1 MKQNI
6 DMNNIINAF
15 KNLPRR
21 GQHNFVKI
29 LCLALGL
36 AISSVIIAEI
46 YFEQTYDTYFP
57 GWDRTYQIFE
67 VSSNQGKT
75 MTFNQTS
82 GAIAQGV
89 KQYAPMVE
97 VATSTNFFYN
107 DAQCKLENQNV
118 VSANIIMADS
128 CFFDV
133 FPQKMLVGKARQ
145 ILSQP
150 LSCIIDSKTAATIGG
165 NVVGK
170 HFTLPDYPGTTFT
183 INGVFEAFPWGASL
197 HGTQMILSMSSV
209 PYVYSYDGRDN
220 WIGND
225 NYISYIR
232 LARGH
237 RADELKPYVDKM
249 RQDHFP
255 LKELK
260 KMGTD
265 LTFDFTVLSDVYT
278 HDPYIKMMSW
288 ILSIVAFVLLFTSV
302 MNYLLIIV
310 GNLVGRSREMAV
322 RKCYGAKPKNIHAI
336 IFSEALVH
344 VGLAVILA
352 VILVFLCKGTIE
364 NFLSAPVSA
373 LILNRGSWILVM
385 ICLLVL
391 LVGGLVPGWLY
402 NKIPVASAFR
412 GYNENRN
419 RWKLTL
425 LGIQFAISGLLFSLL
440 YIINSQYQLM
450 LGTNPGYDYDNVAIV
465 SVDGINRDQRNQC
478 LAEIKRMPNV
488 KECCSTYHIPLNG
501 YGRSGNMVQKPG
513 DDTNTFNIMDME
525 GVDDNFFKMMNIP
538 IVQGSFFTECND
550 SCRQV
555 IIDER
560 GAEKLINIWHW
571 KDGVVGKQITCS
583 GHDDGVNP
591 LKLTVCGVCKNIRW
605 GDMSA
610 DGDDM
615 KEFPVLYFYAAKT
628 AYYMLVKFKDMQ
640 EESLSELQ
648 QKVQSLYPNN
658 KDVYYNNAGEKV
670 DDSYTGVKHRK
681 VVGQE
686 TTASYNDGSNYLCG
700 DVLPDVYG
708 GFGTS
713 VAWKGL
719 DFSMDF
725 QYQIGGLVYDG
736 AYASLMDCSAG
747 QAIHV
752 DMEKAWT
759 PENTNTSVPRWQYG
773 DSYMS
778 AHTDRFLTNASYL
791 TLSNI
796 TLGYTLPTQWMQ
808 TVGLQKVRVYMVA
821 DNIWTWSK
829 RQGLDPRQSVT
840 GGSSNSVYR
849 PIRTISGG
857 ITVTF

>member
-1 MKQNI
+1 
-6 DMNNIINAF
+6 MNHIINAF

-57 GWDRTYQIFE
+57 GWERTYQIFE

-97 VATSTNFFYN
+97 MATSTHWFYN
-107 DAQCKLENQNV
+107 DAQCKLDDQHV
-118 VSANIIMADS
+118 VSANILMADS

-209 PYVYSYDGRDN
+209 PYVYSYDGRNN

-225 NYISYIR
+225 SYISYIR

-237 RADELKPYVDKM
+237 RVDELKPYVDKM

-310 GNLVGRSREMAV
+310 GNLVTRSREMAV
-322 RKCYGAKPKNIHAI
+322 RKCYGAEPKNIHAV

-344 VGLAVILA
+344 VGLAIVLAAIL
-352 VILVFLCKGTIE
+352 LFLSKGTIE
-364 NFLSAPVSA
+364 NFLSAPVA
-373 LILNRGSWILVM
+373 TLVFNRGSWILVA

-391 LVGGLVPGWLY
+391 FIGGFVPGYLY
-402 NKIPVASAFR
+402 NKIPVATAFR

-419 RWKLTL
+419 RWKLAL
-425 LGIQFAISGLLFSLL
+425 LGIQFVISGLLFSLL
-440 YIINSQYQLM
+440 FVVNNQYLM
-450 LGTNPGYDYDNVAIV
+450 MLFSNPGYEPRDVAIV
-465 SVDGINRDQRNQC
+465 YVDAINANQRGQC
-478 LAEIKRMPNV
+478 LSEIKRMPNV
-488 KECCSTYHIPLNG
+488 EACSSTYNIPLGG
-501 YGRSGNMVQKPG
+501 YGVSGNMISIPG
-513 DDTNTFNIMDME
+513 DDKNLINISEME
-525 GVDDNFFKMMNIP
+525 GVDDNYFNMMQIP
-538 IVQGSFFTECND
+538 IVDGTFFTERND

-555 IIDER
+555 MVSER
-560 GAEKLINIWHW
+560 VAEKLSKIGHW
-571 KDGVVGKQITCS
+571 KDGAIGKHICS
-583 GHDDGVNP
+583 TGHFDFSGRLED
-591 LKLTVCGVCKNIRW
+591 LTICGVFRDFRKGSLANNDDDTKN
-605 GDMSA
+605 
-610 DGDDM
+610 
-615 KEFPVLYFYAAKT
+615 FPMICFYSAKT
-628 AYYMLVKFKDMQ
+628 AKYMLVKIKNLTADD
-640 EESLSELQ
+640 LSRLNE
-648 QKVQSLYPNN
+648 KVKAMYPNN
-658 KDVYYNNAGEKV
+658 EVTVRSFEAELNAQYAPQLNFRNGILV
-670 DDSYTGVKHRK
+670 AGIVTMIIALFGLVGYTSDEVNRRRKEIAIRK
-681 VVGQE
+681 VNGAKVKDILRIFLKDIMKIALPCIIVGDLGAWLIARQWLMSFSE
-686 TTASYNDGSNYLCG
+686 KITMTPLLFIGVTIILLVIIGLSVVINCYKVANSNPVKYLK
-700 DVLPDVYG
+700 D
-708 GFGTS
+708 
-713 VAWKGL
+713 
-719 DFSMDF
+719 
-725 QYQIGGLVYDG
+725 
-736 AYASLMDCSAG
+736 
-747 QAIHV
+747 
-752 DMEKAWT
+752 E
-759 PENTNTSVPRWQYG
+759 
-773 DSYMS
+773 
-778 AHTDRFLTNASYL
+778 
-791 TLSNI
+791 
-796 TLGYTLPTQWMQ
+796 
-808 TVGLQKVRVYMVA
+808 
-821 DNIWTWSK
+821 
-829 RQGLDPRQSVT
+829 
-840 GGSSNSVYR
+840 
-849 PIRTISGG
+849 
-857 ITVTF
+857 